1 MIIHSPIISGSLTFA
16 QGATMVS
23 SDSGVSGS
31 FSGSFQGDG
40 SQLTNVAASGLNI
53 DLLNEGPITGD
64 DFILFSDQSDSGTE
78 KRATFKT
85 ALNSEGVFSG
95 SAQVQGEVGGDL
107 IPAIH
112 NTYDLGSTTKYW
124 RDLYLSSGS
133 LYINGQQVLSTTG
146 TELRI
151 TTDAGES
158 IKILEAG
165 NDTIT
170 LETENGDITLTASG
184 TGNIELDA
192 PIQIAAGNQVLS
204 SDGNPI
210 LFGEDINAQGNRIS
224 ATNIG
229 NVAGT
234 STFTGSF
241 VGDGTALSGVT
252 SYTDSDN
259 TAHLNSLGVVSGSLN
274 SSRVGLGN
282 VDNTSDANK
291 PVSTATQTA
300 LDLKAPLASP
310 TFTGTVSG
318 VSATHVGLGNVD
330 NTSDANKPVSTAT
343 QTALDLKANL
353 ASPSLTGN
361 PTAPTQTGTDDS
373 TKIATTAFVQD
384 RIDTIIGTAGSTLD
398 TLGELSASLSDDEDA
413 LTSLT
418 TTVGGKLQKD
428 QNLSDLTDAATA
440 RTNLGLGSVE
450 DGADVTDTANVTAA
464 GALMD
469 SEVTNLAQV
478 KAFDSSDYA
487 TAAQGTL
494 ADSAQQPPSEGAFAN
509 GDKTKLDGIEASADV
524 TDTDNVTAAG
534 ALMDSEVTNLS
545 QVKSFDSSDYA
556 TAAQGTKADSAQQ
569 PPSEGA
575 FVDGDKTKLD
585 GIEASADVTDTANVT
600 AAGAL
605 MDSELTDLAG
615 VKGVTIS
622 TLQPKPS
629 EGAFANGDKTKLD
642 GIEASADVTDT
653 ANVTAA
659 GALMDSEV
667 TDLDGIKSLT
677 VPNDT
682 TISTFGASLVDDA
695 NAGAAR
701 TTLGLGTSDTV
712 EFGIVSASTD
722 LYFEGNLIGSS
733 TSTGSFG
740 RLEVNASTIKIGDQ
754 EIGETQA
761 ETLNNASGTNTG
773 DVTLVGSY
781 DYLSISGQAI
791 TLGQVDAA
799 TDISNLTTS
808 NVSEGTNEY
817 FTDAR
822 AQSALSSHTDS
833 TSNPHSVTATQVGL
847 GNVTNES
854 KATMFASPT
863 FTGTVSGV
871 SKSHVGLGNVDNTS
885 DANKPVSTATQTAL
899 DLKANLD
906 SPALTGNPTAPTQ
919 TGTDDSTKIATTAFV
934 QDRIDTIIGT
944 AGSTLDTLGELS
956 ASLSDDEDALTVLT
970 TTVGGKLQKDQNLSD
985 LTNASTARTNLG
997 VDAAGTDNSTNVT
1010 LAGGSY
1016 LSISGQEITAGQVD
1030 ISSHTNLAVSDTT
1043 GQTGINM
1050 TLSGDTISGTVSGLT
1065 TTSAVQFGTVGIGT
1079 GTPGTLLELKE
1090 SSNGA
1095 GDAVI
1100 RLRGHGNNTDNTVL
1114 GALEFFNADSSG
1126 DQPGVVA
1133 RVEAVSGNANG
1144 HMGEL
1149 VFKTHDGTEGG
1160 EGSDPVE
1167 RMRID
1172 STGNLGLGID
1182 SPGAKLDVSGDIR
1195 ATGDVVAFAS
1205 SDERL
1210 KDNVELISNP
1220 IEKVKELRGVTWEW
1234 NEAASDIV
1242 KQTPNVGVIA
1252 QEVEKVLP
1260 ELVHDR
1266 ENGYKGV
1273 DYSKLTGLLIEVVKT
1288 QQEKIESL
1296 ESRLEKLEK

>member
-23 SDSGVSGS
+23 SNSGVSGS

-78 KRATFKT
+78 KRATLKT
-85 ALNSEGVFSG
+85 ALDAEGVFSG
-95 SAQVQGEVGGDL
+95 SGQVQGEVGGHL
-107 IPAIH
+107 IPVTH
-112 NTYDLGSTTKYW
+112 NTFDLGSTTKYW

-192 PIQIAAGNQVLS
+192 PIQVGAGNQILS
-204 SDGNPI
+204 SDGNAI
-210 LFGEDINAQGNRIS
+210 VFGEDIDAGSNRIS
-224 ATNIG
+224 ANNIG

-241 VGDGTALSGVT
+241 VGDGTSLSGVT
-252 SYTDSDN
+252 SYTDADN
-259 TAHLNSLGVVSGSLN
+259 TAHLNSLAVVSGSD
-274 SSRVGLGN
+274 SQVR
-282 VDNTSDANK
+282 
-291 PVSTATQTA
+291 
-300 LDLKAPLASP
+300 
-310 TFTGTVSG
+310 TFI
-318 VSATHVGLGNVD
+318 N
-330 NTSDANKPVSTAT
+330 
-343 QTALDLKANL
+343 
-353 ASPSLTGN
+353 
-361 PTAPTQTGTDDS
+361 
-373 TKIATTAFVQD
+373 
-384 RIDTIIGTAGSTLD
+384 
-398 TLGELSASLSDDEDA
+398 
-413 LTSLT
+413 
-418 TTVGGKLQKD
+418 
-428 QNLSDLTDAATA
+428 
-440 RTNLGLGSVE
+440 VE
-450 DGADVTDTANVTAA
+450 DGADVTDTDNVTAAGALMDSELTDLAGVKAVTISDLQPKPSEGAFANGDKTKLDGIEASADVTDTANVKTALNASLGGTQTIGDSSDTITIAGNLTVSGTTTTVNSNTVSIGDNIIVLNSDESGTPSQNGGIEIERGTSDNVVFQFNEGTDRWQFTNDGSTYFNLPTSTADITENTNLYYTDARVKTKLDADGVLSGSTSEVRSLINVEDGATADQTGAEIKTALFNESDTNNLTDTLLSKLNAIEASADVTDATNVTAAGALMDSEVTNLAQVKAFDSSDYATAAQGTLADSAQQPPSEGAFVDGDKTKLDGIEASADVTDTDNVTAA

-524 TDTDNVTAAG
+524 TDTDNVAAAG
-534 ALMDSEVTNLS
+534 AV
-545 QVKSFDSSDYA
+545 
-556 TAAQGTKADSAQQ
+556 
-569 PPSEGA
+569 
-575 FVDGDKTKLD
+575 
-585 GIEASADVTDTANVT
+585 
-600 AAGAL
+600 
-605 MDSELTDLAG
+605 
-615 VKGVTIS
+615 
-622 TLQPKPS
+622 
-629 EGAFANGDKTKLD
+629 
-642 GIEASADVTDT
+642 
-653 ANVTAA
+653 
-659 GALMDSEV
+659 MDSEV

-695 NAGAAR
+695 NAAAAR

-722 LYFEGNLIGSS
+722 LYFEGNLIGTS

-773 DVTLVGSY
+773 DVTLAGSY
-781 DYLSISGQAI
+781 NYLSISGQEI

-817 FTDAR
+817 FTEAR
-822 AQSALSSHTDS
+822 AQSALSGHTDS

-854 KATMFASPT
+854 KATMFA
-863 FTGTVSGV
+863 
-871 SKSHVGLGNVDNTS
+871 
-885 DANKPVSTATQTAL
+885 DA
-899 DLKANLD
+899 
-906 SPALTGNPTAPTQ
+906 ALTGNPTAPTQ

-934 QDRIDTIIGT
+934 QDRIDAIIGT

-956 ASLSDDEDALTVLT
+956 ASLDDDQDALTALT
-970 TTVGGKLQKDQNLSD
+970 TTVGGKLAKSSNLSD
-985 LTNASTARTNLG
+985 LTDAASARTNLG
-997 VDAAGTDNSTNVT
+997 VDAAGTDNSTNVSLVT
-1010 LAGGSY
+1010 TSHDY
-1016 LSISGQEITAGQVD
+1016 LSLSGQAITLGQID
-1030 ISSHTNLAVSDTT
+1030 ISDDTNLAVSDTT
-1043 GQTGINM
+1043 GQTGIDM
-1050 TLSGDTISGTVSGLT
+1050 TLSGDTLSASVSGLG
-1065 TTSAVQFGTVGIGT
+1065 TSDDVQFGTVGVG
-1079 GTPGTLLELKE
+1079 GAADGGYELK
-1090 SSNGA
+1090 
-1095 GDAVI
+1095 
-1100 RLRGHGNNTDNTVL
+1100 
-1114 GALEFFNADSSG
+1114 
-1126 DQPGVVA
+1126 
-1133 RVEAVSGNANG
+1133 
-1144 HMGEL
+1144 
-1149 VFKTHDGTEGG
+1149 
-1160 EGSDPVE
+1160 
-1167 RMRID
+1167 
-1172 STGNLGLGID
+1172 
-1182 SPGAKLDVSGDIR
+1182 VSGDIG
-1195 ATGDVVAFAS
+1195 ATGDIVAFAS

-1210 KDNVELISNP
+1210 KDNIELISNP

-1234 NEAASDIV
+1234 NEEASEAA

-1296 ESRLEKLEK
+1296 ESRLDKLEN

>member
-16 QGATMVS
+16 QGATMIS

-78 KRATFKT
+78 KIATFKT

-133 LYINGQQVLSTTG
+133 LYINGQQVLSTDG

-170 LETENGDITLTASG
+170 LETENGDITITTSG
-184 TGNIELDA
+184 AGNIELDA

-241 VGDGTALSGVT
+241 VGDGSSLSEL
-252 SYTDSDN
+252 S
-259 TAHLNSLGVVSGSLN
+259 
-274 SSRVGLGN
+274 
-282 VDNTSDANK
+282 
-291 PVSTATQTA
+291 ATQ
-300 LDLKAPLASP
+300 
-310 TFTGTVSG
+310 
-318 VSATHVGLGNVD
+318 VGLGNVD

-353 ASPSLTGN
+353 ASPTFTGTVSGVSKGMVGLGNVDNTSDANKPVSTATQTALDLKADDSDLTSHTSDTTNPHSVTATQVGLGNVDNTSDANKPVSTATQTALDLKANLDSPTFTGTVSGVSKGMVGLGNVDNTSDANKPVSTATQTALDLKANLDSPSLTGN

-384 RIDTIIGTAGSTLD
+384 RIDNIIGTAGSTLD
-398 TLGELSASLSDDEDA
+398 TLGELSASLSDDQDA

-418 TTVGGKLQKD
+418 TTVGTKLAKSS
-428 QNLSDLTDAATA
+428 NLSDLTDAAAA
-440 RTNLGLGSVE
+440 RTNIGLGNVE
-450 DGADVTDTANVTAA
+450 DGADVTDT
-464 GALMD
+464 
-469 SEVTNLAQV
+469 E
-478 KAFDSSDYA
+478 
-487 TAAQGTL
+487 
-494 ADSAQQPPSEGAFAN
+494 
-509 GDKTKLDGIEASADV
+509 
-524 TDTDNVTAAG
+524 NVTAAG

-585 GIEASADVTDTANVT
+585 GIEATADVTDTANVT

-615 VKGVTIS
+615 VKAVTIS

-642 GIEASADVTDT
+642 GIEANADVTD
-653 ANVTAA
+653 ASNVEAA
-659 GALMDSEV
+659 GAVMDSEV

-677 VPNDT
+677 VPNNT
-682 TISTFGASLVDDA
+682 TISTFGASLVDDE

-740 RLEVNASTIKIGDQ
+740 RLEVNASTIQIGNQ

-761 ETLNNASGTNTG
+761 ETLNNASAINTG

-791 TLGQVDAA
+791 TLGQVDAS

-822 AQSALSSHTDS
+822 AQSALSGHTDS

-847 GNVTNES
+847 GNVDNES
-854 KATMFASPT
+854 KATMFTSPT

-871 SKSHVGLGNVDNTS
+871 TKGHVGLDNVDNTS

-899 DLKANLD
+899 DLKADDSDLTSHTSDTTNPHSVTATQVGLGNVDNTSDVNKPVSTATQTALDLKANLA

-956 ASLSDDEDALTVLT
+956 ASLSNDQDALTSLT

-985 LTNASTARTNLG
+985 LTNAATARTNLG
-997 VDAAGTDNSTNVT
+997 VDPAGTDNSTNVT

-1030 ISSHTNLAVSDTT
+1030 ISSDTNLAVSDTT

-1050 TLSGDTISGTVSGLT
+1050 TLSGDTISATVSGLT
-1065 TTSAVQFGTVGIGT
+1065 TTSAVQFGTVGVG
-1079 GTPGTLLELKE
+1079 GAVGDGFELK
-1090 SSNGA
+1090 
-1095 GDAVI
+1095 V
-1100 RLRGHGNNTDNTVL
+1100 T
-1114 GALEFFNADSSG
+1114 
-1126 DQPGVVA
+1126 
-1133 RVEAVSGNANG
+1133 
-1144 HMGEL
+1144 
-1149 VFKTHDGTEGG
+1149 
-1160 EGSDPVE
+1160 
-1167 RMRID
+1167 
-1172 STGNLGLGID
+1172 
-1182 SPGAKLDVSGDIR
+1182 GDIA
-1195 ATGDVVAFAS
+1195 ATGDVVAFQS

-1210 KDNVELISNP
+1210 KDNIKLISNP

-1234 NEAASDIV
+1234 NEEASIAA

>member
-16 QGATMVS
+16 QGATMVT
-23 SDSGVSGS
+23 DPNSGVSGS

-40 SQLTNVAASGLNI
+40 SLLTGVAASGLNI

-85 ALNSEGVFSG
+85 ALDSEGVFSG

-133 LYINGQQVLSTTG
+133 LYINGQQVLSTDG

-165 NDTIT
+165 NDTVTI
-170 LETENGDITLTASG
+170 ETENGDITLTTSG

-252 SYTDSDN
+252 SYTDADN
-259 TAHLNSLGVVSGSLN
+259 TAHLNSLSVLSGSLD

-300 LDLKAPLASP
+300 LDLKANLASP
-310 TFTGTVSG
+310 TFTGTVGG
-318 VSATHVGLGNVD
+318 VTKSHVGLGNVD

-353 ASPSLTGN
+353 ASPALTGN

-384 RIDTIIGTAGSTLD
+384 RIDNIIGTAGSTLD
-398 TLGELSASLSDDEDA
+398 TLGELSASLSDDQDA

-478 KAFDSSDYA
+478 KSFDSSDYA
-487 TAAQGTL
+487 TAAQGTT
-494 ADSAQQPPSEGAFAN
+494 ADSAQQPPSEGAFVD
-509 GDKTKLDGIEASADV
+509 GDKTKLDGIETSADV
-524 TDTDNVTAAG
+524 TDTANVTAAG

-545 QVKSFDSSDYA
+545 QVKAFDSSDYA

-659 GALMDSEV
+659 GAVMDSEV

-740 RLEVNASTIKIGDQ
+740 RLEVNASTIQIGDQ
-754 EIGETQA
+754 EIGQTEA
-761 ETLNNASGTNTG
+761 ATLNSTSGTNSG
-773 DVTLVGSY
+773 DVTLAGTY
-781 DYLSISGQAI
+781 DYLSISGQEI

-799 TDISNLTTS
+799 TDVSNLTTS

-817 FTDAR
+817 FTNAR
-822 AQSALSSHTDS
+822 ARGAVSVSDSGGDGSLGYDSGTGVITYTGPSATETRAHFSGGTGVTITDGEVAIGQSVGTSDNVQFGNLSLS
-833 TSNPHSVTATQVGL
+833 
-847 GNVTNES
+847 GNL
-854 KATMFASPT
+854 
-863 FTGTVSGV
+863 TVSG
-871 SKSHVGLGNVDNTS
+871 T
-885 DANKPVSTATQTAL
+885 
-899 DLKANLD
+899 
-906 SPALTGNPTAPTQ
+906 
-919 TGTDDSTKIATTAFV
+919 
-934 QDRIDTIIGT
+934 
-944 AGSTLDTLGELS
+944 
-956 ASLSDDEDALTVLT
+956 T
-970 TTVGGKLQKDQNLSD
+970 TTVDSSTINISGSLLRVNYGGGAVDGGLEVTDATGGGLSTGSLLWD
-985 LTNASTARTNLG
+985 GTNDYWKAGVKGSETQVPTLDGSGSLVLEGSDIEGVLKVKNTSNGRDTFRSMNAAGVRTSNLG
-997 VDAAGTDNSTNVT
+997 NDASGHGLVIVRNSSGVVKNYIAGD
-1010 LAGGSY
+1010 GDSY
-1016 LSISGQEITAGQVD
+1016 FTAGNV
-1030 ISSHTNLAVSDTT
+1030 
-1043 GQTGINM
+1043 GIN
-1050 TLSGDTISGTVSGLT
+1050 
-1065 TTSAVQFGTVGIGT
+1065 TS
-1079 GTPGTLLELKE
+1079 TPGTKLEIKE
-1090 SSNGA
+1090 SSNGD

-1100 RLRGHGNNTDNTVL
+1100 RLRGHGNNADNTVL
-1114 GALEFFNADSSG
+1114 GAIEWWNADSSG

-1133 RVEAVSGNANG
+1133 RVEAVSGNSNG

-1160 EGSDPVE
+1160 EASDPVE

-1234 NEAASDIV
+1234 NEEASIAA

-1296 ESRLEKLEK
+1296 ESRLDKLEN